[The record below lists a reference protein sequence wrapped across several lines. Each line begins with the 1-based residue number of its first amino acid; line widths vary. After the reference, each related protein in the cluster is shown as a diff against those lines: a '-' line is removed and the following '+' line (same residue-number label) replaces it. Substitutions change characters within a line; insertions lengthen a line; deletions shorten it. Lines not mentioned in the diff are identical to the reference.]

1 MPIKIN
7 ITLSSGGRF
16 KPVDSVTLRERRIT
30 VGRDDTCTLSL
41 EDTQK
46 HVSRVHA
53 EFEQEGGRYWM
64 KVVSKVNPVIVNGT
78 RHMFGERV
86 EVAEGDTLAIG
97 LYRLEIQAPEVP
109 PAPPPSEED
118 TEEATYVPRPKALA
132 PIPAPTPA
140 PVMED
145 DEKTYVPSPPPVAP
159 PPPPAS
165 AIDPMDR
172 VAQRIAQF
180 RKQSESTL
188 PSSASSPSAPPDLDF
203 DLSEVATFVPQQAP
217 APAAPTPP
225 PARIAAPAPAAPVA
239 RHISLD
245 EDISDEAT
253 MYRAPPPATPAAP
266 PVAESFDDEATM
278 VRRPGLAPPPAPAP
292 VAPAKPVE
300 EEFDDEATMVRRPG
314 LAPPARPVEEEF
326 DADATMVR
334 RPGSVPPPPPA
345 PPQVT
350 EEFDPDATMVRR
362 PGSVPPPPLPAARP
376 AAPAPVRPARAGG
389 DPLLDAFLGG
399 AGLGNMTVPDP
410 QAFMRDSGALV
421 RAAIDGIVALMA
433 ARAETRREL
442 GADAAEPDA
451 GDNPLQAMTDPQ
463 EILAFLFDPRR
474 PQIPGSDPATALG
487 KTCADLRAHQVA
499 LSVAT
504 KAAVAGAIGRLDPK
518 NIERD
523 HGKSLG
529 GLNLTRK
536 SKLWDLSI
544 EQHEKLAREMLDDF
558 NAAFGREIL
567 AAYLAHVRKVRG
579 GR

>member
-7 ITLSSGGRF
+7 ITLSSGGQF

-53 EFEQEGGRYWM
+53 EFEAEGGRYWM
-64 KVVSKVNPVIVNGT
+64 TVVSKVNPVIVNGT

-109 PAPPPSEED
+109 AAPPPAPIEEGPD
-118 TEEATYVPRPKALA
+118 EATYVPRPKALA
-132 PIPAPTPA
+132 PTPA
-140 PVMED
+140 PPLED
-145 DEKTYVPSPPPVAP
+145 DEKTYVPSPPP
-159 PPPPAS
+159 PA
-165 AIDPMDR
+165 AAMDPMDR

-188 PSSASSPSAPPDLDF
+188 PSSASAPSAPPDLDF
-203 DLSEVATFVPQQAP
+203 DLSAVDTLVPQEAP
-217 APAAPTPP
+217 APSTPAVQPISFEEDNSEEATTFRAPL
-225 PARIAAPAPAAPVA
+225 PAA
-239 RHISLD
+239 
-245 EDISDEAT
+245 
-253 MYRAPPPATPAAP
+253 PAAP
-266 PVAESFDDEATM
+266 PVAEAFDDEATM
-278 VRRPGLAPPPAPAP
+278 VRRPGLAPPPAPASIT
-292 VAPAKPVE
+292 PAKPVE
-300 EEFDDEATMVRRPG
+300 EEFDAEATMVRRPG
-314 LAPPARPVEEEF
+314 LMPPAKPVEEEF

-350 EEFDPDATMVRR
+350 EAFDPDATMVRR
-362 PGSVPPPPLPAARP
+362 PGSVPPPPPAPAARP

-389 DPLLDAFLGG
+389 DPLLDAFLSG
-399 AGLGNMTVPDP
+399 AGLRNMTVPDP
-410 QAFMRDSGALV
+410 QAFMRDSGVLV

-558 NAAFGREIL
+558 NAAFGREIV

>member
-16 KPVDSVTLRERRIT
+16 KPVDSVTLREQRIT

-53 EFEQEGGRYWM
+53 EFEAEGGRYWM
-64 KVVSKVNPVIVNGT
+64 KVVSKVNPVVVNGK

-109 PAPPPSEED
+109 AAPPPAPIEEGPD
-118 TEEATYVPRPKALA
+118 EATYVPRPKALA
-132 PIPAPTPA
+132 PTPA
-140 PVMED
+140 PPVED
-145 DEKTYVPSPPPVAP
+145 DEKTYVPSPPP
-159 PPPPAS
+159 PA
-165 AIDPMDR
+165 AAMDPMDR

-188 PSSASSPSAPPDLDF
+188 PSSASAPSAPPDLDF
-203 DLSEVATFVPQQAP
+203 DLSEVDTLVPQEAATLRAP
-217 APAAPTPP
+217 L
-225 PARIAAPAPAAPVA
+225 PVA
-239 RHISLD
+239 
-245 EDISDEAT
+245 
-253 MYRAPPPATPAAP
+253 PAAP
-266 PVAESFDDEATM
+266 PVAEAFDDEATM

-300 EEFDDEATMVRRPG
+300 EEFDAEATMVRRPG
-314 LAPPARPVEEEF
+314 LAPPAKPVEEEF

-345 PPQVT
+345 PPQVK

-362 PGSVPPPPLPAARP
+362 PGSVLPPPLPAARP
-376 AAPAPVRPARAGG
+376 AAPAPVRPAQTGG
-389 DPLLDAFLGG
+389 DPLLDAFLDG
-399 AGLGNMTVPDP
+399 AGLGNMAVPDP

-433 ARAETRREL
+433 ARAEMRREL
-442 GADAAEPDA
+442 GADRAEPDT
-451 GDNPLQAMTDPQ
+451 GDNPLLAMTDPQ

-544 EQHEKLAREMLDDF
+544 AQHEKLAREMLNDF
-558 NAAFGREIL
+558 HAAFGREIV

>member
-7 ITLSSGGRF
+7 ITLSSGGQF

-53 EFEQEGGRYWM
+53 EFEAEGGRYWM
-64 KVVSKVNPVIVNGT
+64 TVVSKVNPVVVNGK

-109 PAPPPSEED
+109 AAPPPAPIEEGPD
-118 TEEATYVPRPKALA
+118 EATYVPRPKALA
-132 PIPAPTPA
+132 PALAPTPA
-140 PVMED
+140 PPVED
-145 DEKTYVPSPPPVAP
+145 DEKTYVPSPPP
-159 PPPPAS
+159 PAAAMDS
-165 AIDPMDR
+165 MDR

-188 PSSASSPSAPPDLDF
+188 PSSASAPSAPPDLDF
-203 DLSEVATFVPQQAP
+203 DLSEVDTLAPQEAATFRAP
-217 APAAPTPP
+217 L
-225 PARIAAPAPAAPVA
+225 PVA
-239 RHISLD
+239 
-245 EDISDEAT
+245 
-253 MYRAPPPATPAAP
+253 PAAP
-266 PVAESFDDEATM
+266 PVAEA
-278 VRRPGLAPPPAPAP
+278 
-292 VAPAKPVE
+292 
-300 EEFDDEATMVRRPG
+300 FDDEATMVRRPG
-314 LAPPARPVEEEF
+314 LAPPAKPVEEEF

-350 EEFDPDATMVRR
+350 EAFDPDATMVRR

-376 AAPAPVRPARAGG
+376 AAPAPVRPAQTGG
-389 DPLLDAFLGG
+389 DPLLDAFLDG
-399 AGLGNMTVPDP
+399 AGLGNMAVPDP
-410 QAFMRDSGALV
+410 QAFIRNSGALV

-442 GADAAEPDA
+442 GADMAEPGT
-451 GDNPLQAMTDPQ
+451 GDNPLLAMTDPQ

-487 KTCADLRAHQVA
+487 KTCADLRAHQAA

-544 EQHEKLAREMLDDF
+544 EQHEKLARGMLDDF
-558 NAAFGREIL
+558 HAAFGREIV

>member
-7 ITLSSGGRF
+7 ITLSSGGQF

-53 EFEQEGGRYWM
+53 EFEAEGGRYWM
-64 KVVSKVNPVIVNGT
+64 TVVSKVNPVVVNGK

-109 PAPPPSEED
+109 AAPPPAPIEEGPD
-118 TEEATYVPRPKALA
+118 EATYVPRPKALA
-132 PIPAPTPA
+132 PTPA
-140 PVMED
+140 PPVED
-145 DEKTYVPSPPPVAP
+145 DEKTYVPSPPP
-159 PPPPAS
+159 PA
-165 AIDPMDR
+165 AAMDPMDR

-188 PSSASSPSAPPDLDF
+188 PSSASAPSAPPDLDF
-203 DLSEVATFVPQQAP
+203 DLSEVDTLVPQEATTFRAP
-217 APAAPTPP
+217 LPAA
-225 PARIAAPAPAAPVA
+225 
-239 RHISLD
+239 
-245 EDISDEAT
+245 
-253 MYRAPPPATPAAP
+253 PAAP
-266 PVAESFDDEATM
+266 PVAEAFDDEATM
-278 VRRPGLAPPPAPAP
+278 VRRPGLAPPPAPASIT
-292 VAPAKPVE
+292 PAKPVE
-300 EEFDDEATMVRRPG
+300 EEFDAEATMVRRPG
-314 LAPPARPVEEEF
+314 LMPPAKPVEEEF

-350 EEFDPDATMVRR
+350 EAFDPDATMVRR
-362 PGSVPPPPLPAARP
+362 PGSVPPPPPAPAARP

-389 DPLLDAFLGG
+389 DPLLDAFLSG

-442 GADAAEPDA
+442 GADRAEPDA
-451 GDNPLQAMTDPQ
+451 GDNPLLVMTDPQ
-463 EILAFLFDPRR
+463 EILAFLFDPQR

-504 KAAVAGAIGRLDPK
+504 KAAVASAIGRLDPK

-544 EQHEKLAREMLDDF
+544 EQHETLARGMLDDF
-558 NAAFGREIL
+558 NAAFGREIV

>member
-7 ITLSSGGRF
+7 ITLSSGGQF

-53 EFEQEGGRYWM
+53 EFEAEGGRYWM
-64 KVVSKVNPVIVNGT
+64 TVVSKVNPVVVNGK

-109 PAPPPSEED
+109 AAPPPAPIEEGPD
-118 TEEATYVPRPKALA
+118 EATYVPRPKALA
-132 PIPAPTPA
+132 PTPA
-140 PVMED
+140 PPVED
-145 DEKTYVPSPPPVAP
+145 DEKTYVPSPPP
-159 PPPPAS
+159 PA
-165 AIDPMDR
+165 AAMDPMDR

-188 PSSASSPSAPPDLDF
+188 PSSASAPSAPPDLDF
-203 DLSEVATFVPQQAP
+203 DLSEVDTLVPQEATTFRAP
-217 APAAPTPP
+217 LPAA
-225 PARIAAPAPAAPVA
+225 
-239 RHISLD
+239 
-245 EDISDEAT
+245 
-253 MYRAPPPATPAAP
+253 PAAP
-266 PVAESFDDEATM
+266 PVAEA
-278 VRRPGLAPPPAPAP
+278 
-292 VAPAKPVE
+292 
-300 EEFDDEATMVRRPG
+300 FDDEATMVRRPG
-314 LAPPARPVEEEF
+314 LAPPAAPAPITPAKPVEEEFDAEATMVRRPGLMPPAKPVEEEF

-350 EEFDPDATMVRR
+350 EAFDPDATMVRR

-376 AAPAPVRPARAGG
+376 AAPAPVRPAQTGG
-389 DPLLDAFLGG
+389 DPLLDAFLDG
-399 AGLGNMTVPDP
+399 AGLGNMAVPDP
-410 QAFMRDSGALV
+410 QAFIRNSGALV

-442 GADAAEPDA
+442 GADMAEPGT
-451 GDNPLQAMTDPQ
+451 GDNPLLAMTDPQ

-518 NIERD
+518 NVERD

-558 NAAFGREIL
+558 NAAFGREIV

>member
-53 EFEQEGGRYWM
+53 EFEEEGGRYWM

-109 PAPPPSEED
+109 AAPPPAPLEED
-118 TEEATYVPRPKALA
+118 PDEATYVPRPKALA
-132 PIPAPTPA
+132 PIPAPTPVPA
-140 PVMED
+140 PVVED
-145 DEKTYVPSPPPVAP
+145 DEKTYVPSPPP
-159 PPPPAS
+159 PA
-165 AIDPMDR
+165 AAMDPMDR

-188 PSSASSPSAPPDLDF
+188 PSSAPAPSAPPDLDF
-203 DLSEVATFVPQQAP
+203 DLSEVDTFVPQQAP

-225 PARIAAPAPAAPVA
+225 PARIAPPAPPVQ
-239 RHISLD
+239 HISFE
-245 EDISDEAT
+245 EDNSEEAT
-253 MYRAPPPATPAAP
+253 MLRAPPPAAPAAP
-266 PVAESFDDEATM
+266 PV
-278 VRRPGLAPPPAPAP
+278 V
-292 VAPAKPVE
+292 

-314 LAPPARPVEEEF
+314 LAPPAAPVPIAPAKPVEEEF
-326 DADATMVR
+326 DADATMVRRPGVAPTAKAAEEEFDPEATMVR

-345 PPQVT
+345 PPRVT
-350 EEFDPDATMVRR
+350 EEFDADATMVRR

-376 AAPAPVRPARAGG
+376 VAPAPVRPARAGG

-421 RAAIDGIVALMA
+421 RVAIDGIVALMA

-474 PQIPGSDPATALG
+474 PQIPGGDPATALG
-487 KTCADLRAHQVA
+487 ETCADLRTHQAA

-558 NAAFGREIL
+558 NAAFGREIV